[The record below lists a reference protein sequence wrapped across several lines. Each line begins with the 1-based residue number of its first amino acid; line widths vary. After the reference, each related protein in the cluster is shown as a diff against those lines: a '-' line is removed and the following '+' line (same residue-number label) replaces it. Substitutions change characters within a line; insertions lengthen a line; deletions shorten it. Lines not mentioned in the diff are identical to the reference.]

1 MRIEEAERDTVRQFF
16 TMLGDGGW
24 SHSGAS
30 DGTDIFK
37 LPGERIHRIMG
48 VTRTTATP
56 EEVLTFFSEPKN
68 FDKHFKILD
77 EMFKDGAAITLLL
90 HFYTSAQSA

>member
-1 MRIEEAERDTVRQFF
+1 MCHPGSDRVALPRLAQMRIEEAERDTVRQFF

-48 VTRTTATP
+48 
-56 EEVLTFFSEPKN
+56 
-68 FDKHFKILD
+68 
-77 EMFKDGAAITLLL
+77 
-90 HFYTSAQSA
+90 